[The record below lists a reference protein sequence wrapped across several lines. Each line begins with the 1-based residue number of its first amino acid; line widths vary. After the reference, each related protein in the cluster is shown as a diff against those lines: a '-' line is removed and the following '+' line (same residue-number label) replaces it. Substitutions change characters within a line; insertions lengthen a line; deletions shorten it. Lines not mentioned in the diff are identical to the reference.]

1 MGNPAVG
8 IVFGVLA
15 IAFAVY
21 SLATQT
27 ETPPDGYN
35 LLNYGRILA
44 GAAGIIGSLVAYA
57 KRGQRPKSNPEP
69 SP

>member
-1 MGNPAVG
+1 MGNNPLVG
-8 IVFGVLA
+8 VVFGA
-15 IAFAVY
+15 IAIGFAVY

-35 LLNYGRILA
+35 WLNYGLIIA

-57 KRGQRPKSNPEP
+57 MKGNRSAPPP
-69 SP
+69 SS